1 MEQTLDPKRGYCE
14 KMSVLEAAMYDN
26 KKDAYAR
33 AFHLNG
39 IEKERELEERRRQG
53 CDKFLLNADAW
64 IGINWVMISFMP

>member
-1 MEQTLDPKRGYCE
+1 VKVEQTLDPKRGYCE

-39 IEKERELEERRRQG
+39 IEKERELEERRR
-53 CDKFLLNADAW
+53 
-64 IGINWVMISFMP
+64 